1 MKALI
6 YEGQEELIDSS
17 KNEGEEKYIYIK
29 SAEEHTTLLELMVEL
44 RNDSSKQVLIVA
56 SSKYFPSLL
65 RNP

>member
-17 KNEGEEKYIYIK
+17 KNAGEEKYIYIK

-56 SSKYFPSLL
+56 SSKYFP
-65 RNP
+65 